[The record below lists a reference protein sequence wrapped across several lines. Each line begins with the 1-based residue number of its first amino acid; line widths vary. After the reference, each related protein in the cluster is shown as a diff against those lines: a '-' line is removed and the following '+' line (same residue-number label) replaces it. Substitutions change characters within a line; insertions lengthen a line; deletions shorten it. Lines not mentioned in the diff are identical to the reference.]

1 MAPTCHADISVVILF
16 CQGLCLGEQRSA
28 PYWAAGQSL
37 LSRDSLDSASP
48 VAILETCHQEAW
60 GVLLCSERPVGVL
73 EVPLEVLN
81 TSNRLEQDLNS

>member
-1 MAPTCHADISVVILF
+1 MAPTCHADTSLVILF
-16 CQGLCLGEQRSA
+16 CQGLCFGEQRSA

-73 EVPLEVLN
+73 FLDPKVLKDI
-81 TSNRLEQDLNS
+81 NRLQEELNS

>member
-1 MAPTCHADISVVILF
+1 M
-16 CQGLCLGEQRSA
+16 GEQRSA

-73 EVPLEVLN
+73 EVPSEVLN
-81 TSNRLEQDLNS
+81 TFNRIEQVLNS

>member
-1 MAPTCHADISVVILF
+1 M
-16 CQGLCLGEQRSA
+16 GEQRSA

-60 GVLLCSERPVGVL
+60 GVLLCLERPVGVL
-73 EVPLEVLN
+73 ILDPKVPKDI
-81 TSNRLEQDLNS
+81 NRLEEELNS

>member
-28 PYWAAGQSL
+28 PYWAASQSL

-73 EVPLEVLN
+73 ILDPKVPKDI
-81 TSNRLEQDLNS
+81 NRLQEELNS